1 MPNGSVE
8 QAKAVVTMEG
18 DDLES
23 KQAAR
28 YKFAYPQVVAVPNNG
43 QRQAQ
48 VVVDED
54 ADFYAERLTGSCLGP
69 TDQNGVRL
77 AGQQPAAQNPNV
89 PPQPTNFPF
98 IGTTNGFADRGLMVR
113 IFEGGSTL
121 MLTDGYVPVE
131 LIFTPGYD
139 PGTFHIPYPFKYY
152 IKRNSKIVFDFIN
165 RDQTVPVAV
174 AGYTTP
180 SILYHFA
187 GLSLDGY
194 KYLTT
199 KKAA

>member
-1 MPNGSVE
+1 MDEGILR
-8 QAKAVVTMEG
+8 AKSAVNLEA
-18 DDLES
+18 DDLEN
-23 KQAAR
+23 KQSVR
-28 YKFAYPQVVAVPNNG
+28 YKFAYPQMVAVPNNG

-48 VVVDED
+48 LVVDED
-54 ADFYAERLTGSCLGP
+54 ADFYAERITGSCLGP
-69 TDQNGVRL
+69 TDMNGIRL
-77 AGQQPAAQNPNV
+77 AGQQSAVQNPNV

-98 IGTTNGFADRGLMVR
+98 IGTSTGYADRGLMVR

-139 PGTFHIPYPFKYY
+139 PGTFHIPFPFKYY
-152 IKRNSKIVFDFIN
+152 VKRNSKMVFDFIN
-165 RDQTVPVAV
+165 RDQAVPQAV
-174 AGYTTP
+174 VGYNTP
-180 SILYHFA
+180 SILFHFV

-199 KKAA
+199 KNK